1 MNLTP
6 LLEHGWMNAI
16 LPELILCIG
25 GMVLILFDA
34 FAPKLRGATAS
45 LAVLVF
51 LGAGWGERLV
61 MTGNWFG
68 GTYQVSAITIIFDY
82 TFLLAAILATLF
94 ARAYLAREGFE
105 RGEFYAMLMWGTVGM
120 MMMAKGLDL
129 LIVILGLELLSI
141 CIFILVGFHRRIAVS
156 NEASLKYFL
165 MGAFAT
171 GFILYGT
178 ALFYGATGSTNFAA
192 FSKYFATAD
201 ASNPLLT
208 IAFVL
213 MMSGLGFKLA
223 VAPFHGW
230 APDVYQ
236 GAPSPVAGWL
246 SVAPKAA
253 TLIALVRIFASMTP
267 VIEQASWMKMV
278 AALSIL
284 SMVIGNAVAIAQ
296 RDLKRMLAY
305 SGIAHVGYMLIAMLS
320 LRDESVAAISIY
332 VITYALMNIGAF
344 GVVSMLAK
352 NQNDPQTLD
361 DIAGLGFRRPFYG
374 LALTVC
380 MFSLSGLPPTAGF
393 IAKFYIFKTAVDSG
407 HMTVALVGILMSI
420 VSVYYYLRVVY
431 FLYMKEGVSAVGS
444 GESET
449 TAHAHE
455 SVASSGS
462 YTLHPT
468 PHSPLLDADIFGTG
482 ALIISLVGIF
492 AIGLFPTPLFIAAGA
507 AARAL
512 LP

>member
-1 MNLTP
+1 MTLHP
-6 LLEHGWMNAI
+6 LIESGWVNAI
-16 LPELILCIG
+16 LPELILSVA
-25 GMVLILFDA
+25 GMFLILFAA
-34 FAPKLRGATAS
+34 FAPRLRGLTAP
-45 LAVLVF
+45 LALIAFIIAAWSENLVR
-51 LGAGWGERLV
+51 AGRFF
-61 MTGNWFG
+61 GN
-68 GTYQVSAITIIFDY
+68 TYEISGITRIFDI
-82 TFLLAAILATLF
+82 TFLLAAMLATLF
-94 ARAYLAREGFE
+94 AREYLERENLEG
-105 RGEFYAMLMWGTVGM
+105 GEFYALLMWATVGM

-141 CIFILVGFHRRIAVS
+141 CIFVLVGYHRRIPVS

-171 GFILYGT
+171 GFVLYGT
-178 ALFYGATGSTNFAA
+178 ALFYGATQSTNFEEMARVFAA
-192 FSKYFATAD
+192 TNTNA
-201 ASNPLLT
+201 PLLS

-213 MMSGLGFKLA
+213 LMSGLGFKLA
-223 VAPFHGW
+223 VAPFHAW

-253 TLIALVRIFASMTP
+253 TLIAVIRLFVAMTP
-267 VIEQASWMKMV
+267 LLQHAYWLKMI

-284 SMVIGNAVAIAQ
+284 SMIIGNAVAIAQ

-305 SGIAHVGYMLIAMLS
+305 SGIAHVGYMLIAL
-320 LRDESVAAISIY
+320 LAVRDDAIAAIAVY
-332 VITYALMNIGAF
+332 TITYALMNIGAF

-407 HMTVALVGILMSI
+407 HVTIALIGILTSI

-431 FLYMKEGVSAVGS
+431 FLYMKEPAEGYAVPVAGVFA
-444 GESET
+444 
-449 TAHAHE
+449 
-455 SVASSGS
+455 
-462 YTLHPT
+462 
-468 PHSPLLDADIFGTG
+468 TG
-482 ALIISLVGIF
+482 ALAISVIF
-492 AIGLFPTPLFIAAGA
+492 ILLIGLFPTPLVNVAGT
-507 AARAL
+507 AARAML
-512 LP
+512 H

>member
-1 MNLTP
+1 MNLHP
-6 LLEHGWMNAI
+6 LIEQGWMNAI
-16 LPELILCIG
+16 LPELILSVA
-25 GMVLILFDA
+25 GMILILVDA
-34 FAPKLRGATAS
+34 FAPRAK
-45 LAVLVF
+45 AVLAP
-51 LGAGWGERLV
+51 LTIILV
-61 MTGNWFG
+61 TIAAWSENLVKGGTFFG
-68 GTYQVSAITIIFDY
+68 GTYEISAITRVFDI
-82 TFLLAAILATLF
+82 TFFLATMLATLF
-94 ARAYLAREGFE
+94 ARDYLDRERIEG
-105 RGEFYAMLMWGTVGM
+105 GEFYALLLWGAVGM

-129 LIVILGLELLSI
+129 LIIVLGLEILSL
-141 CIFILVGFHRRIAVS
+141 CIFVLCGYHRRLAVA

-178 ALFYGATGSTNFAA
+178 ALFYGATQSTNIT
-192 FSKYFATAD
+192 KMGQWFATGTAT
-201 ASNPLLT
+201 PILT

-213 MMSGLGFKLA
+213 LMSGFGFKLA
-223 VAPFHGW
+223 LAPFHPW

-236 GAPSPVAGWL
+236 GAPTPVAGWL

-253 TLIALVRIFASMTP
+253 TLIALVRIFASMMPTFHL
-267 VIEQASWMKMV
+267 ARWSTMV
-278 AALSIL
+278 ATLSVL
-284 SMVIGNAVAIAQ
+284 SMIIGNAVAIAQ

-320 LRDESVAAISIY
+320 VRDQSVAAVTVY

-374 LALTVC
+374 LALTIC

-393 IAKFYIFKTAVDSG
+393 IAKFYVFKTAVDSG
-407 HMTVALVGILMSI
+407 YTGIALVGILTSI

-431 FLYMKEGVSAVGS
+431 YLYMKEAPEGYAVP
-444 GESET
+444 
-449 TAHAHE
+449 
-455 SVASSGS
+455 VAGMF
-462 YTLHPT
+462 
-468 PHSPLLDADIFGTG
+468 ATG
-482 ALIISLVGIF
+482 ALAISMIGIF
-492 AIGLFPTPLFIAAGA
+492 VIGIFPTPLFEMAGA
-507 AARAL
+507 AAHAL